1 MVQSTCYSY
10 LFRQII
16 VIYTHLNPINLG
28 NRAINIFVSLLI
40 HLLLLFATIRSIRD
54 YSLYSV
60 TIRSL
65 FATIRT
71 IRPLFVTIRLYSRLF
86 ATIRDYS
93 RLFAT
98 IRDYSSLFVTIRD
111 YSHYSVTIRVLSLA
125 NVRSPCRPLAYF
137 DINETDGCLKLTS
150 VRNNRCWLLD
160 NFYFQP
166 CPWWLHVLLRIFANL
181 LLRRTW
187 LTHSFTSNP
196 VKKLLL
202 TTLTL

>member
-1 MVQSTCYSY
+1 MVQSTCHSN

-28 NRAINIFVSLLI
+28 NRAINIFVSSFTFTI
-40 HLLLLFATIRSIRD
+40 RYYSLLFATIRY

-93 RLFAT
+93 G
-98 IRDYSSLFVTIRD
+98 LFVTIRHYSRLFALFGHYSGFIIGECPFPMSTLNLILMKPMIVWNWHQSVIIDVD
-111 YSHYSVTIRVLSLA
+111 YSTIFIFSPVLGD
-125 NVRSPCRPLAYF
+125 C
-137 DINETDGCLKLTS
+137 TC
-150 VRNNRCWLLD
+150 CWEYLLIC
-160 NFYFQP
+160 FFGV
-166 CPWWLHVLLRIFANL
+166 HG
-181 LLRRTW
+181 
-187 LTHSFTSNP
+187 
-196 VKKLLL
+196 
-202 TTLTL
+202 

>member
-1 MVQSTCYSY
+1 MVQWSSLHVT
-10 LFRQII
+10 LTFFRQII

-40 HLLLLFATIRSIRD
+40 HLLLLFATIRSIR
-54 YSLYSV
+54 SLFGHYSV

-71 IRPLFVTIRLYSRLF
+71 IRPLFVTIRL
-86 ATIRDYS
+86 YS

-125 NVRSPCRPLAYF
+125 NVRSPCRPL
-137 DINETDGCLKLTS
+137 T
-150 VRNNRCWLLD
+150 
-160 NFYFQP
+160 
-166 CPWWLHVLLRIFANL
+166 
-181 LLRRTW
+181 
-187 LTHSFTSNP
+187 
-196 VKKLLL
+196 
-202 TTLTL
+202 